1 MLLLPVLAHLS
12 DGVCH
17 VELLEN
23 GVHVASGSSVL
34 QTDIATHCMEAETGG
49 GRGQVRGSS
58 SGGTMGAMEQVKAVY
73 RHV

>member
-34 QTDIATHCMEAETGG
+34 QTDIATHCMEAYKQTYALMYCLVNMSE
-49 GRGQVRGSS
+49 
-58 SGGTMGAMEQVKAVY
+58 
-73 RHV
+73 